1 MGWLCDRSA
10 PLWLL
15 GETDSDLKKNQ
26 NFLVWNLLQIWSPSE
41 KWSSNFFSPSPS
53 KFLNTPL
60 TALQAA
66 STGAVSTQLG
76 NTKAP

>member
-1 MGWLCDRSA
+1 MGWLCDRPA
-10 PLWLL
+10 PLWLP
-15 GETDSDLKKNQ
+15 GETDSDLKKIKIFWFGICCRFGLHPKNGR
-26 NFLVWNLLQIWSPSE
+26 
-41 KWSSNFFSPSPS
+41 KFFSPSPS

-60 TALQAA
+60 IALQAA